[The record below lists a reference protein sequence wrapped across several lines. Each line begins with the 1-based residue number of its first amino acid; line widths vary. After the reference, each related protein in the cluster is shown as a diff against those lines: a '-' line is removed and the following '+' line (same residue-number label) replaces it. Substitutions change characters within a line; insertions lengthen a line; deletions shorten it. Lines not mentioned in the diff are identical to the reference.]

1 MKRTLNC
8 ILLITA
14 LTLAPLTLRAQDTT
28 SPVDSGT
35 SRVQQ
40 SDNAD
45 VHDIEKVMT
54 DFHEAVA
61 SHDGA
66 RLSNL
71 FLPDGNLLNVLTDN
85 AYAHLKGNTP
95 S

>member
-14 LTLAPLTLRAQDTT
+14 LTLMPLTLRAQDTT
-28 SPVDSGT
+28 SPVDSGA

-45 VHDIEKVMT
+45 VHDIENVMGS
-54 DFHEAVA
+54 FHEA
-61 SHDGA
+61 A
-66 RLSNL
+66 RHTMEPGS
-71 FLPDGNLLNVLTDN
+71 LTCFSPM
-85 AYAHLKGNTP
+85 GTC
-95 S
+95 